1 MKSLLS
7 KCSAAERRQNLAP
20 RVSVEFS
27 LGGADS
33 TPWHR
38 RGGRAIKENSRSN
51 ERRGR
56 GGSFKLQNNCF
67 WNQPPRLRRTRW
79 LRSIFLM
86 AQPPLLCQG
95 GGSASLTPL
104 RGSILGILLLILS
117 VPPLPGQTRAALP
130 QYVSDTDGTTFEQL
144 TEIMFTRN
152 KDLQAAR
159 EDLRRAQ
166 ARLTQSGL
174 RPNPTLD
181 FSRSTD
187 TLFGRE
193 GEGSYGIGLSQPFEL
208 GGKRS
213 KRSRVAEISVDVVKA
228 QMADAESQLRS
239 QLHSLFVEAL
249 SAAARVDLFA
259 EIQNVNEQM
268 SRIMEVSLRAGDA
281 SRLDATLLRASLN
294 RAIAQAVQA
303 ESELS
308 GTMLQ
313 IKTLA
318 GIAPDERLVLRRVG
332 QLEPRDLSR
341 EAALQLALDN
351 RPDLRAARLR
361 ESRDEAS
368 IALARAQAVPD
379 VSASLRFDKE
389 NRVSEGS
396 LRPEE
401 KFVDHAKLLSFG
413 LSLPLPF
420 FNRQQGNISEAISLQ
435 SQARAQ
441 REALEQRVRRDVL
454 LAFERYDF
462 ARRAMDVLNRGVIT
476 ENQESFQI
484 VKLSYDLGELRLV
497 DLLNQQRVLIDT
509 QMSYL
514 EVQRDSM
521 LALVDLE
528 RAIGSA
534 GLF

>member
-1 MKSLLS
+1 MKSLPS
-7 KCSAAERRQNLAP
+7 KCVCRTNVEQERIPLLAKERWTRHQEDDAEGHQ
-20 RVSVEFS
+20 S
-27 LGGADS
+27 
-33 TPWHR
+33 W
-38 RGGRAIKENSRSN
+38 
-51 ERRGR
+51 RGR
-56 GGSFKLQNNCF
+56 GGQFSKRVCNAIRDISSEMTTPSAPQ
-67 WNQPPRLRRTRW
+67 RW

-86 AQPPLLCQG
+86 VQPPLLCQG
-95 GGSASLTPL
+95 GDSASLAPL
-104 RGSILGILLLILS
+104 RGSILGILLVILS
-117 VPPLPGQTRAALP
+117 APPLSGQTRAALP

-159 EDLRRAQ
+159 EEIRQAQ

-187 TLFGRE
+187 TLFARE

-228 QMADAESQLRS
+228 QMADAERQLRS

-249 SAAARVDLFA
+249 SAAAKVGLFA
-259 EIQNVNEQM
+259 QIQNVNEQM

-318 GIAPDERLVLRRVG
+318 GITPDERLVLRRAG

-341 EAALQLALDN
+341 EAALLLALDN

-401 KFVDHAKLLSFG
+401 KFVDHAKLLSFSV
-413 LSLPLPF
+413 SLPLPF

-435 SQARAQ
+435 SQARSQ
-441 REALEQRVRRDVL
+441 REALEQRVRRDVS

-528 RAIGSA
+528 RATGSA